1 VPSLCRTQAVGP
13 VNEPKSLLLS
23 RGSSRRIAPL
33 RTSTPHIMSK
43 LKTLCTPRPS
53 VFAQDRRATVLSLDA
68 FLNGEI
74 NGADFFEENYF
85 TNGISTLV
93 DRAFRH
99 LNGGDAGSSI
109 FHLSQAMGGGKTHS
123 MISLGLL
130 ARDPQL
136 RRTVLGERDPAP
148 NLPAC
153 RVVGFNGR
161 NTDTPGGIW
170 GSVASQL
177 RRPELVAAH
186 NQAAPG
192 PNTWKGLL
200 GEVPTILFLDELPPY
215 LAYLASSQHAT
226 PGLGVVT
233 ATLANLFVAVAEM
246 SNVCLVISDLAG
258 TTYEAGQVALNVS
271 LQEARKNI
279 TSEAR
284 RSAVPITPVNPN
296 GDELYHILRKRI
308 FSKVAPEGEV
318 LLVADSYRDA
328 MQEAVSMKLTS
339 TSPQKI
345 HAEMLDSYPF
355 HPSFAGLLSKFKENE
370 GFQQTRGVI
379 RLMQM
384 LVSHLW
390 KTNRAENLDVIHPYD
405 FDLNAD
411 EIASEINAIN
421 PSLNSAIAND
431 IAHGGT
437 AEVEQIDAA
446 NGNND
451 ASNAAMLILIASLS
465 TTSGS
470 NQGLREHELVDCLQR
485 PGRDLST
492 FKTNVL
498 DKLATRAW
506 YLHASND
513 GRLFFKNQQN
523 LAAKLHSVAQ
533 ALHSETVETELKQ
546 RLMEALEPSLRDC
559 YQIATILPPPDE
571 VHLEQD
577 KTTLIV
583 VRPGGNANQ
592 LPISADWQAWWD
604 QQVFKNRVLFLSGS
618 RDIFQR
624 LVDCAR
630 QTRALKSIRDEL
642 VADNVAAN
650 DPQWH
655 AVESLNDRVG
665 LQFSAALREAFDQI
679 VYPSLNSTLRT
690 SGLELDFAGNK
701 SGEATIRHTLETA
714 QKFTTKVTED
724 AFRASAELR
733 LFGGTESKVVLWSD
747 LKRSAAVQT
756 RWVLHKTSALDD
768 LKADCVRRGL
778 WREEGN
784 YVRRGPFPPPMPE
797 VSLREQSVDSEGT
810 GHAFLKIEPLHAT
823 SLVYETG
830 DADPTRLS
838 SPVQT
843 PTRFEASGLRYKFL
857 AFDPED
863 LTRTSVVKEWTAKL
877 RLKHQLHNRGD
888 HYEVEFLALPRANG
902 VVIRYTT
909 DGSAPTS
916 AGAATYDGPIRI
928 REGCRVVC
936 AAAVAQDYGIDSD
949 LVKVS
954 IPQQGEQERQIDLGI
969 PACWKKTTRFDDPG
983 AVWDFITRLEANTG
997 VLARDIALT
1006 AESADGCQNLEYS
1019 GAVEGGFAG
1028 TALREVASKLQEIVG
1043 AGGALRLSVGSLSFP
1058 TGQGLLDWVRQSGQ
1072 TFDLSYVSQ

>member
-1 VPSLCRTQAVGP
+1 MP
-13 VNEPKSLLLS
+13 N
-23 RGSSRRIAPL
+23 L
-33 RTSTPHIMSK
+33 RS
-43 LKTLCTPRPS
+43 LCTPRPS
-53 VFAQDRRATVLSLDA
+53 VFAQDRRATVLSLDT

-74 NGADFFEENYF
+74 NGAEFFEENYF
-85 TNGISTLV
+85 TSGITTLV

-99 LNGGDAGSSI
+99 LAGGDAGSSI

-136 RRTVLGERDPAP
+136 RRTILAEKDPAP
-148 NLPAC
+148 SLPAC

-170 GSVASQL
+170 GAIASQL
-177 RRPELVAAH
+177 RKPELVTAH
-186 NQAAPG
+186 NLEAPG

-200 GEVPTILFLDELPPY
+200 GSVPTIIFLDELPPY
-215 LAYLASSQHAT
+215 LAYLASAQHAT
-226 PGLGVVT
+226 PGIGVMT
-233 ATLANLFVAVAEM
+233 PTLANLFVAVAEM
-246 SNVCLVISDLAG
+246 NNVCLVISDLAG
-258 TTYEAGQVALNVS
+258 TTYDSGQTALDAS
-271 LQEARKNI
+271 LQQARRNI
-279 TSEAR
+279 TSEVR

-308 FSKVAPEGEV
+308 FSQVAPEPEIRA
-318 LLVADSYRDA
+318 VADSYRDA
-328 MQEAVSMKLTS
+328 LQEAVRMNLTS

-345 HAEMLDSYPF
+345 HAEILESYPF
-355 HPSFAGLLSKFKENE
+355 HPSFADLLRKFKENE

-390 KTNRAENLDVIHPYD
+390 KSNLAENLDIVHPYD
-405 FDLNAD
+405 IDLNVD
-411 EIASEINAIN
+411 EISSEINAIN
-421 PSLNSAIAND
+421 PSLNSAIAHD

-446 NGNND
+446 NGSND

-465 TTSGS
+465 TTAGS
-470 NQGLREHELVDCLQR
+470 IPGLREHELVDCLQR

-492 FKTNVL
+492 FKVNVL

-523 LAAKLHSVAQ
+523 LAAKLQSVAQ
-533 ALHSETVETELKQ
+533 GLHAQTVETELKK
-546 RLMEALEPSLRDC
+546 RLVEALDPSLRDC
-559 YQIATILPPPDE
+559 YQVATILPPPDE
-571 VHLEQD
+571 VHVEQD

-583 VRPGGNANQ
+583 VRPGGIANQ
-592 LPISADWQAWWD
+592 LPISADWQAWWE

-642 VADNVAAN
+642 EADSVPAN
-650 DPQWH
+650 DPQWR

-665 LQFSAALREAFDQI
+665 LQFSSALREAFDQI
-679 VYPSLNSTLRT
+679 VYPSRNNTLRA
-690 SGLELDFAGNK
+690 SGVDLAFAGNQ

-724 AFRASAELR
+724 AFRASAEAR
-733 LFGGTESKVVLWSD
+733 LFGGADSKVVLWSD

-756 RWVLHKTSALDD
+756 TWMLHKTSALDD
-768 LKADCVRRGL
+768 LKADCLRRGL

-784 YVRRGPFPPPMPE
+784 HVRRGPFPPPMPE
-797 VSLREQSVDSEGT
+797 VSIREQSIDNEGS

-823 SLVYETG
+823 TLVYETG
-830 DADPTRLS
+830 NSEPTRLS

-843 PTRFEASGLRYKFL
+843 PARFEASALRYKFL
-857 AFDPED
+857 AFDSED
-863 LTRTSVVKEWTAKL
+863 LTRTSAVKEWTAKL

-888 HYEVEFLALPRANG
+888 HYEVELLALPRAAG

-909 DGSAPTS
+909 DGSSPAS

-928 REGCRVVC
+928 QEGCRVVC
-936 AAAVAQDYGIDSD
+936 AMAVAQDYGMSSET
-949 LVKVS
+949 VRVS
-954 IPQQGEQERQIDLGI
+954 IPQRGEQDRQVDPAI
-969 PACWKKTTRFDDPG
+969 PARWKKTTRFDDSG
-983 AVWDFITRLEANTG
+983 AVWDFITRLEAATG
-997 VLARDIALT
+997 VLAFDIALT
-1006 AESADGCQNLEYS
+1006 AESADGCQSLEYS
-1019 GAVEGGFAG
+1019 GAIEGGFGG
-1028 TALREVASKLQEIVG
+1028 TALREVANKLQEIVS
-1043 AGGALRLSVGSLSFP
+1043 AGGALRLSVGSIGFA
-1058 TGQGLLDWVRQSGQ
+1058 TGQGLLDWLRQTSQ
-1072 TFDLSYVSQ
+1072 TFDPSYISQ